1 MSENSSDR
9 FTNMGQTTTC
19 VLGSSPKAA
28 FVKADQGPLPLG
40 PCVTI
45 QRSSTCVLCPPITA
59 EACSTVLLS
68 DRGLSYQE
76 GRAACPSLDS

>member
-19 VLGSSPKAA
+19 VLGSSPEAA

-40 PCVTI
+40 PCV
-45 QRSSTCVLCPPITA
+45 STCVLCPPITA
-59 EACSTVLLS
+59 EACST
-68 DRGLSYQE
+68 DG
-76 GRAACPSLDS
+76 AF